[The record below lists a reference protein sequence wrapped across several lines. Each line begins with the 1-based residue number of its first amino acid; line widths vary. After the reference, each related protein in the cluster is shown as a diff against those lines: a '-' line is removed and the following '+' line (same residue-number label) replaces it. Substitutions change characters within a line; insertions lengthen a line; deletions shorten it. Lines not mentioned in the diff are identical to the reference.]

1 MLLHYLHTSL
11 LFPNFV
17 AVTIVFSLIAIITV
31 SVSGTLKRYYIAA
44 EVENKRRKPITVKWR
59 RGNSMNELEIQ
70 PNSSKTID
78 AAVQATSSPES
89 LNLTVFD
96 RNSSERIDILG
107 RKFYEV
113 IPRIQ
118 RTVDKLTI
126 CKLAFYFCSL
136 L

>member
-1 MLLHYLHTSL
+1 
-11 LFPNFV
+11 
-17 AVTIVFSLIAIITV
+17 
-31 SVSGTLKRYYIAA
+31 
-44 EVENKRRKPITVKWR
+44 
-59 RGNSMNELEIQ
+59 MNELEIQ

-78 AAVQATSSPES
+78 SVVNVTFSPET

-113 IPRIQ
+113 VPRIQ

-126 CKLAFYFCSL
+126 CKLAFIF
-136 L
+136 